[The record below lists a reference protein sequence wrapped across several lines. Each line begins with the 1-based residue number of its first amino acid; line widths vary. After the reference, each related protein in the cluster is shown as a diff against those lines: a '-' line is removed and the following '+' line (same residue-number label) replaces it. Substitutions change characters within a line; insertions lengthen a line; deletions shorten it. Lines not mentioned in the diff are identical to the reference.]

1 MVLLPTTSAE
11 CAAHERQLLDRLL
24 GLYSAQQRLY
34 GEVLDLSRRQRAL
47 VHEGAP
53 LPRIRS
59 LLDAKR
65 SRLATINRLEATE
78 ETSKQQWRLG
88 RREWSAESRATLHR
102 ALESVG
108 QVIEE
113 ILACEEE
120 NDRELLQQCR

>member
-11 CAAHERQLLDRLL
+11 RATRERQLLDRLI
-24 GLYSAQQRLY
+24 GLYGEQQRLY
-34 GEVLDLSRRQRAL
+34 GEVLDLSRRQREL
-47 VHEGAP
+47 VHDGAP

-65 SRLATINRLEATE
+65 TRLATINRLEATE

-108 QVIEE
+108 QIIEE